1 VRKKL
6 NRLLVDEEG
15 LTEALK
21 STRHAQR
28 LALAR
33 RRLLEHIRQTGSS
46 GDLSLVID
54 TERIIVEGDLE
65 RYANSNQM
73 VGSLSN
79 ALNDL
84 AIVDDPIQYKVV
96 DATHAMRKHRKND
109 LPLDEARQALSG
121 HYARLNNMDKSRLD
135 DVEKQIIDARKSA
148 ISAAQKL
155 YVQRQAQTLGRTI
168 TQTTL

>member
-73 VGSLSN
+73 VGSLNN

-84 AIVDDPIQYKVV
+84 AIVE
-96 DATHAMRKHRKND
+96 KH
-109 LPLDEARQALSG
+109 
-121 HYARLNNMDKSRLD
+121 
-135 DVEKQIIDARKSA
+135 DARKSA